1 MDEKVKN
8 EEGGVS
14 ETVFLLLLR
23 DSDPYC
29 DILSKARRGRLVDEK
44 VKNEGGEGSLT
55 RVE

>member
-1 MDEKVKN
+1 MKKE
-8 EEGGVS
+8 GVS

>member
-1 MDEKVKN
+1 MKKE
-8 EEGGVS
+8 GVS

-29 DILSKARRGRLVDEK
+29 DILSKARRGRIVDEK
-44 VKNEGGEGSLT
+44 VKSEGRGSLT